1 MKCLIPSIFCLI
13 SLVFASEPIYYELDD
28 FVKSTGGV
36 PNQCVSKGVTY
47 KCIGYEDLDGVIFNT
62 KSMRQYIYSRE
73 LLSERYAERQ
83 CSAFYVEEDSD
94 GNEIILCGDVILMKQ
109 IACIPGRSLAII
121 SEYDELGI
129 LVDEKNVKDANGSM
143 CRNSFHEQFGNDKV
157 KPYDGRKLPKTKIR
171 NTSNRSGDG
180 LMEGKNSLSDSRD
193 TADGGFNEGYAEG
206 GSGGI
211 GDGLGGLLGGGGGGI
226 ATRAKGNIKTP
237 SARDIDM
244 GAGGGSR
251 SAADIMK
258 VVRQRTPGLRHIY
271 NKYLKKQPGFSG
283 KVTLRFT
290 IAPGGDI
297 ISISVAS
304 SSTGFAEFD
313 NAVKNTVKHWPF
325 SKVKS
330 GNTTVT
336 IPFTFSE

>member
-143 CRNSFHEQFGNDKV
+143 CRNSFHQQFGNDKV

-171 NTSNRSGDG
+171 NTSNRSGDD
-180 LMEGKNSLSDSRD
+180 LMEGKNSLSDSRHA
-193 TADGGFNEGYAEG
+193 TDGGY
-206 GSGGI
+206 
-211 GDGLGGLLGGGGGGI
+211 DGLGGLLGGGGGGI

-244 GAGGGSR
+244 GSGGSR

-290 IAPGGDI
+290 IASGGDI

-313 NAVKNTVKHWPF
+313 NAVKNTVKRWTF

>member
-62 KSMRQYIYSRE
+62 KSMRQYIYNRE
-73 LLSERYAERQ
+73 RLSEWYAERQ

-109 IACIPGRSLAII
+109 IICMPGRSLAII

-171 NTSNRSGDG
+171 KTSDG
-180 LMEGKNSLSDSRD
+180 LMEGKNSLSDSRHATD
-193 TADGGFNEGYAEG
+193 DGY
-206 GSGGI
+206 
-211 GDGLGGLLGGGGGGI
+211 DGLGVLLGGGGGGI

-244 GAGGGSR
+244 GSGGSR
-251 SAADIMK
+251 SVADIMK

-290 IAPGGDI
+290 IASGGDI

-313 NAVKNTVKHWPF
+313 NAVKNTVKRWTF

>member
-313 NAVKNTVKHWPF
+313 NAVKNTVKRWTF

-330 GNTTVT
+330 GSTTVT

>member
-1 MKCLIPSIFCLI
+1 MKRLIPTVLWLV
-13 SLVFASEPIYYELDD
+13 SLALAAEYYELDD
-28 FVKSTGGV
+28 FVKSTGSN
-36 PNQCVSKGVTY
+36 PNQCVSKGLTY

-62 KSMRQYIYSRE
+62 KSMRQYIYNRE
-73 LLSERYAERQ
+73 RLSEWYAERQ

-109 IACIPGRSLAII
+109 IICMPGRSLAII

-171 NTSNRSGDG
+171 KTSDG
-180 LMEGKNSLSDSRD
+180 LMEGKNSLSDSRHATD
-193 TADGGFNEGYAEG
+193 DGY
-206 GSGGI
+206 
-211 GDGLGGLLGGGGGGI
+211 DGLGVLLGGGGGGI

-244 GAGGGSR
+244 GSGGSR
-251 SAADIMK
+251 SVADIMK

-271 NKYLKKQPGFSG
+271 NKYLKKQPGVSG

-290 IAPGGDI
+290 IASGGDI

-313 NAVKNTVKHWPF
+313 NAVKNTVKRWTF

>member
-143 CRNSFHEQFGNDKV
+143 CRNSFHQQFGNDKV

-171 NTSNRSGDG
+171 KTSDG
-180 LMEGKNSLSDSRD
+180 LMEGKNSLSDSRHATD
-193 TADGGFNEGYAEG
+193 DGY
-206 GSGGI
+206 
-211 GDGLGGLLGGGGGGI
+211 DGLGVLLGGGGGGI

-313 NAVKNTVKHWPF
+313 NAVKNTVKRWTF

>member
-109 IACIPGRSLAII
+109 IICMPGRSLAII

-171 NTSNRSGDG
+171 KTSDG

-244 GAGGGSR
+244 GSGGSR

-290 IAPGGDI
+290 IASGGDI

-313 NAVKNTVKHWPF
+313 NAVKNTVKRWTF

>member
-1 MKCLIPSIFCLI
+1 MKRLIPTVLWLV
-13 SLVFASEPIYYELDD
+13 SLALAAEYYELDD
-28 FVKSTGGV
+28 FVKSTGSN
-36 PNQCVSKGVTY
+36 PNQCVSKGLTY

-62 KSMRQYIYSRE
+62 KSMRQYIYNRE
-73 LLSERYAERQ
+73 RLSEWYAERQ

-109 IACIPGRSLAII
+109 IICMPGRSLAII

-143 CRNSFHEQFGNDKV
+143 CRNSFHQQFGNDKV

-171 NTSNRSGDG
+171 KTSDG
-180 LMEGKNSLSDSRD
+180 LMEGKNSLSDSRHATD
-193 TADGGFNEGYAEG
+193 DGY
-206 GSGGI
+206 
-211 GDGLGGLLGGGGGGI
+211 DGLGVLLGGGGGGI

-244 GAGGGSR
+244 GSGGSR
-251 SAADIMK
+251 SVADIMK

-290 IAPGGDI
+290 IASGGDI

-313 NAVKNTVKHWPF
+313 NAVKNTVKHWTF

>member
-171 NTSNRSGDG
+171 KTSDG
-180 LMEGKNSLSDSRD
+180 LMEGKNSLSDSRHATD
-193 TADGGFNEGYAEG
+193 DGY
-206 GSGGI
+206 
-211 GDGLGGLLGGGGGGI
+211 DGLGVLLGGGGGGI

-244 GAGGGSR
+244 GSGGSR
-251 SAADIMK
+251 SVADIMK

-290 IAPGGDI
+290 IASGGDI

-313 NAVKNTVKHWPF
+313 NAVKNTVKRWTF

>member
-1 MKCLIPSIFCLI
+1 MKRLIPTVLWLV
-13 SLVFASEPIYYELDD
+13 SLALAAEYYELDD
-28 FVKSTGGV
+28 FVKSTGSN
-36 PNQCVSKGVTY
+36 PNQCVSKGLTY

-62 KSMRQYIYSRE
+62 KSMRQYIYNRE
-73 LLSERYAERQ
+73 RLSEWYAERQ

-143 CRNSFHEQFGNDKV
+143 CRNSFHQQFGNDKV

-171 NTSNRSGDG
+171 NTSNRSGDD
-180 LMEGKNSLSDSRD
+180 LMEGKNSLSDSRHA
-193 TADGGFNEGYAEG
+193 TDGGY
-206 GSGGI
+206 
-211 GDGLGGLLGGGGGGI
+211 DGLGGLLGGGGGGI

-244 GAGGGSR
+244 GSGGSR

-290 IAPGGDI
+290 IASGGDI

-313 NAVKNTVKHWPF
+313 NAVKNTVKRWTF

>member
-143 CRNSFHEQFGNDKV
+143 CRNSFHQQFGNDKV

-171 NTSNRSGDG
+171 NTSNRSGDD
-180 LMEGKNSLSDSRD
+180 LMEGKNSLSDSRHA
-193 TADGGFNEGYAEG
+193 TDGGY
-206 GSGGI
+206 
-211 GDGLGGLLGGGGGGI
+211 DGLGGLLGGGGGGI

-244 GAGGGSR
+244 GSGGSR

-313 NAVKNTVKHWPF
+313 NAVKNTVKRWTF

>member
-171 NTSNRSGDG
+171 KTSDG
-180 LMEGKNSLSDSRD
+180 LMEGKNSLSDSRHATD
-193 TADGGFNEGYAEG
+193 DGY
-206 GSGGI
+206 
-211 GDGLGGLLGGGGGGI
+211 DGLGVLLGGGGGGI

-244 GAGGGSR
+244 GSGGSR
-251 SAADIMK
+251 SVADIMK

-290 IAPGGDI
+290 IASGGDI

-313 NAVKNTVKHWPF
+313 NAVKNTVKHW
-325 SKVKS
+325 
-330 GNTTVT
+330 
-336 IPFTFSE
+336 TFS

>member
-36 PNQCVSKGVTY
+36 PNQCVSKGLTY

-62 KSMRQYIYSRE
+62 KSMRQYIYNRE
-73 LLSERYAERQ
+73 RLSEWYAERQ

-109 IACIPGRSLAII
+109 IICMPGRSLAII

-143 CRNSFHEQFGNDKV
+143 CRNSFHQQFGNDKV

-171 NTSNRSGDG
+171 KTSDG
-180 LMEGKNSLSDSRD
+180 LMEGKNSLSDSRHATD
-193 TADGGFNEGYAEG
+193 DGY
-206 GSGGI
+206 
-211 GDGLGGLLGGGGGGI
+211 DGLGVLLGGGGGGI

-244 GAGGGSR
+244 GSGGSR
-251 SAADIMK
+251 SVADIMK

-290 IAPGGDI
+290 IASGGDI

-313 NAVKNTVKHWPF
+313 KAVKNTVKHWTF

>member
-143 CRNSFHEQFGNDKV
+143 CRNSFHQQFGNDKV

-171 NTSNRSGDG
+171 NTSNRSGDD
-180 LMEGKNSLSDSRD
+180 LMEGGESLSDSRD

-211 GDGLGGLLGGGGGGI
+211 GDGLGGLLGGGGI
-226 ATRAKGNIKTP
+226 ATRAKGNIKMP

-244 GAGGGSR
+244 GSGGSR

-290 IAPGGDI
+290 IDPGGDI

-313 NAVKNTVKHWPF
+313 KAVKNTVKHWPF

>member
-1 MKCLIPSIFCLI
+1 MKRLIPTVLWLV
-13 SLVFASEPIYYELDD
+13 SLALAAEYYELDD
-28 FVKSTGGV
+28 FVKSTGSN
-36 PNQCVSKGVTY
+36 PNQCVSKGLTY

-62 KSMRQYIYSRE
+62 KSMRQYIYNRE
-73 LLSERYAERQ
+73 RLSEWYAERQ

-109 IACIPGRSLAII
+109 IICMPGRSLAII

-171 NTSNRSGDG
+171 KTSDG
-180 LMEGKNSLSDSRD
+180 LMEGKNSLSDSRHATD
-193 TADGGFNEGYAEG
+193 DGY
-206 GSGGI
+206 
-211 GDGLGGLLGGGGGGI
+211 DGLGVLLGGGGGGI

-244 GAGGGSR
+244 GSGGSR
-251 SAADIMK
+251 SVADIMK

-313 NAVKNTVKHWPF
+313 NAVKNTVKRWTF

>member
-1 MKCLIPSIFCLI
+1 MKRLIPTVLWLV
-13 SLVFASEPIYYELDD
+13 SLALAAEYYELDD
-28 FVKSTGGV
+28 FVKSTGSN
-36 PNQCVSKGVTY
+36 PNQCVSKGLTY

-62 KSMRQYIYSRE
+62 KSMRQYIYNRE
-73 LLSERYAERQ
+73 RLSEWYAERQ

-109 IACIPGRSLAII
+109 IICMPGRSLAII

-171 NTSNRSGDG
+171 KTSDG
-180 LMEGKNSLSDSRD
+180 LMEGKNSLSDSRHATD
-193 TADGGFNEGYAEG
+193 DGY
-206 GSGGI
+206 
-211 GDGLGGLLGGGGGGI
+211 DGLGVLLGGGGGGI

-244 GAGGGSR
+244 GSGGSR
-251 SAADIMK
+251 SVADIMK

-290 IAPGGDI
+290 IASGGDI

-313 NAVKNTVKHWPF
+313 NAVKNTVKRWTF

>member
-94 GNEIILCGDVILMKQ
+94 GNAIILCGDVILMKQ

-143 CRNSFHEQFGNDKV
+143 CRNSFHQQFGNDKV

-171 NTSNRSGDG
+171 NTSNRSGDD
-180 LMEGKNSLSDSRD
+180 LMEGGESLSDSRD
-193 TADGGFNEGYAEG
+193 TADGGY
-206 GSGGI
+206 
-211 GDGLGGLLGGGGGGI
+211 DGLGGLLGGGGGGI

-244 GAGGGSR
+244 GSGGSR

-290 IAPGGDI
+290 IDPGGDI

-313 NAVKNTVKHWPF
+313 KAVKNTVKHWTF

>member
-36 PNQCVSKGVTY
+36 PNQCVSKGLTY

-94 GNEIILCGDVILMKQ
+94 GDEIILCGDVILMKQ

-143 CRNSFHEQFGNDKV
+143 CRNSFHQQFGNDKV

-171 NTSNRSGDG
+171 NTSNRSGDD
-180 LMEGKNSLSDSRD
+180 LMEGGESLSDSRD

-211 GDGLGGLLGGGGGGI
+211 GDGLGGLLGGGGI

-244 GAGGGSR
+244 GSGGSR

-313 NAVKNTVKHWPF
+313 NAVKNTVKRWTF

>member
-1 MKCLIPSIFCLI
+1 MKRLIPTVLWLV
-13 SLVFASEPIYYELDD
+13 SLALAAEYYELDD
-28 FVKSTGGV
+28 FVKSTGSN
-36 PNQCVSKGVTY
+36 PNQCVSKGLTY

-62 KSMRQYIYSRE
+62 KSMRQYIYNRE
-73 LLSERYAERQ
+73 RLSEWYAERQ

-109 IACIPGRSLAII
+109 IICMPGRSLAII

-171 NTSNRSGDG
+171 KTSDG
-180 LMEGKNSLSDSRD
+180 LMEGKNSLSDSRHA
-193 TADGGFNEGYAEG
+193 TDGGY
-206 GSGGI
+206 
-211 GDGLGGLLGGGGGGI
+211 DGLGGLLGGGGGGI

-244 GAGGGSR
+244 GSGGSR
-251 SAADIMK
+251 SVADIMK

-290 IAPGGDI
+290 IASGGDI

-313 NAVKNTVKHWPF
+313 NAVKNTVKRWTF

>member
-1 MKCLIPSIFCLI
+1 MKRLIPTVLWLV
-13 SLVFASEPIYYELDD
+13 SLALAAEYYELDD
-28 FVKSTGGV
+28 FVKSTGSN
-36 PNQCVSKGVTY
+36 PNQCVSKGLTY

-143 CRNSFHEQFGNDKV
+143 CRNSFHQQFGNDKV

-171 NTSNRSGDG
+171 KTSDG
-180 LMEGKNSLSDSRD
+180 LMEGKNSLSDSRHATD
-193 TADGGFNEGYAEG
+193 DGY
-206 GSGGI
+206 
-211 GDGLGGLLGGGGGGI
+211 DGLGVLLGGGGGGI

-244 GAGGGSR
+244 GSGGSR

-313 NAVKNTVKHWPF
+313 NAVKNTVKRWTF

>member
-1 MKCLIPSIFCLI
+1 MI

-171 NTSNRSGDG
+171 KTSDG
-180 LMEGKNSLSDSRD
+180 LMEGKNSLSDSRHATD
-193 TADGGFNEGYAEG
+193 DGY
-206 GSGGI
+206 
-211 GDGLGGLLGGGGGGI
+211 DGLGVLLGGGGGGI

-244 GAGGGSR
+244 GSGGSR
-251 SAADIMK
+251 SVADIMK

-290 IAPGGDI
+290 IASGGDI

-313 NAVKNTVKHWPF
+313 KAVKNTVKHWTF